1 MQCSKPGMLK
11 GYHLSMEDIKG
22 VPFLL
27 KVGFVRLRLDLRDE
41 PSLITNF
48 VNTHTDLLL
57 IFYLL
62 LREGFCTR

>member
-11 GYHLSMEDIKG
+11 GYHLSTEDIKG

-27 KVGFVRLRLDLRDE
+27 KVGFVRLRLGLRDE

-57 IFYLL
+57 IVHLI
-62 LREGFCTR
+62 LREGFFTK

>member
-1 MQCSKPGMLK
+1 MQCSKPGMLNR
-11 GYHLSMEDIKG
+11 YHLSMEDIKG

-27 KVGFVRLRLDLRDE
+27 KVGFVRLRLDLRDK

-48 VNTHTDLLL
+48 INTHTDLLL